1 MVSIILELALIMG
14 IAAIL
19 ALIGRAIK
27 QPPIIAYLITGIL
40 IGPLVFNMMG
50 STEMI
55 HTFARMGVAF
65 LLFIVGLNLD
75 FRELKGIGKVS
86 LLAGSTEILL
96 VSGISFLI
104 AIAIGLAYTPAIY
117 LALALAF
124 SSTVVVVKLLSDKN
138 ELETLHGRIALGIL
152 IVEDFVAAFLLM
164 VVPVLGVGDF
174 TTVVIQIGLSLSL
187 IVGVFLFAYL
197 IFPKVLAIAAKSQE
211 VLFLFGISWA
221 LLIAVLFDHWG
232 FSMEIGALLAG
243 MALASSKYS
252 LEIKG
257 KIKGVMDFFVVLFFV
272 FFGAQLVG
280 PITSELIIQASIFS
294 AFILLG
300 KPLIIMSIMK
310 TIGYKKR
317 TNFFTGTS
325 LAQISEFSLILI
337 LLGFTLGIVNQELF
351 SLAILIA
358 LITITLSSYSIHFSK
373 PIYKFLSPML
383 TIFEGHKHE
392 LGLGKK
398 FGKHDIILLGYNRI
412 GFNLLKAFEKTKKK
426 YLVIDYNPKTVLSLS
441 KKGINCIYGDVNDL
455 EMLRSVHITKA
466 KIIISTIPDLEA
478 NMEVM
483 DMLKDKKIIFIPTS
497 HTISNTKKL
506 YSAGAS
512 YVIMPHFLGGHFV
525 AQMLVRDKFSKKK
538 LAKEGEKQK
547 KELEERLFEGHDH
560 PRKDSHGV

>member
-1 MVSIILELALIMG
+1 MGELILELALIMG

-40 IGPLVFNMMG
+40 IGPLVFNLMG

-75 FRELKGIGKVS
+75 FRELKGLGKVS
-86 LLAGSTEILL
+86 FLAGITEILV
-96 VSGISFLI
+96 VSSLAFII
-104 AIAIGLAYTPAIY
+104 AITIGFSYTPAIY
-117 LALALAF
+117 LAVAFAF

-152 IVEDFVAAFLLM
+152 IIEDFVAAFVLM
-164 VVPVLGVGDF
+164 IVPVLGSGDF
-174 TTVVIQIGLSLSL
+174 STIFTQVGTSILL
-187 IVGVFLFAYL
+187 IAGVFLFAYL
-197 IFPKVLAIAAKSQE
+197 IFPGALAIAAKSQE

-221 LLIAVLFDHWG
+221 LLVSVLFDILG

-257 KIKGVMDFFVVLFFV
+257 KIKGIMDFFVVLFFV
-272 FFGAQLVG
+272 FFGSQLVG
-280 PITSELIIQASIFS
+280 PITSDLIINASIFS

-300 KPLIIMSIMK
+300 KPLIIMTIMK

-337 LLGFTLGIVNQELF
+337 LLGFTLGIVTQELF
-351 SLAILIA
+351 SLVILIA

-373 PIYKFLSPML
+373 SIYKSLSPIL
-383 TIFEGHKHE
+383 RIFDGHKHE
-392 LGLGKK
+392 LGIGKK
-398 FGKHDIILLGYNRI
+398 TAKHDIILLGYNRI

-426 YLVIDYNPKTVLSLS
+426 YLVIDYNPKTVLKLS
-441 KKGINCIYGDVNDL
+441 KQGINCIYGDVNDL
-455 EMLRSVHITKA
+455 EMLRSVHVTKA

-478 NMEVM
+478 NLEVM
-483 DMLKDKKIIFIPTS
+483 DILKDKKIIFIPTS
-497 HTISNTKKL
+497 HTISHTKKL
-506 YSAGAS
+506 YAAGAS

-525 AQMLVRDKFSKKK
+525 AQMLVRDKFNKKK
-538 LAKEGEKQK
+538 LFKEGEKQK
-547 KELEERLFEGHDH
+547 KELDERLFEGHDH
-560 PRKDSHGV
+560 PRKGFHGT

>member
-1 MVSIILELALIMG
+1 MGELILELALIMG

-40 IGPLVFNMMG
+40 IGPLVFNMTG

-75 FRELKGIGKVS
+75 FRSLKGIGKVS
-86 LLAGSTEILL
+86 LLTGATDIVA

-104 AIAIGLAYTPAIY
+104 AIAIGLSYTPALY
-117 LALALAF
+117 LAIALAF

-152 IVEDFVAAFLLM
+152 IVEDFVAAFVLM
-164 VVPVLGVGDF
+164 IVPVLGAGDF
-174 TTVVIQIGLSLSL
+174 STIFIQIGTSLLL
-187 IVGVFLFAYL
+187 IAGVFLFAYL
-197 IFPKVLAIAAKSQE
+197 IFPRALAIAAKSQE

-221 LLIAVLFDHWG
+221 LLVAVLFDSLG

-243 MALASSKYS
+243 MALASSRYS

-257 KIKGVMDFFVVLFFV
+257 KIKGLMDFFVILFFV

-280 PITSELIIQASIFS
+280 PITQELIIQASIFS
-294 AFILLG
+294 AFILIG

-358 LITITLSSYSIHFSK
+358 LITIALSSYSIYFSK
-373 PIYKFLSPML
+373 PIYKFLSPFL
-383 TIFEGHKHE
+383 NIFDGHKKE
-392 LGLGKK
+392 LGIGKK
-398 FGKHDIILLGYNRI
+398 TEKHEIILLGYNRI

-426 YLVIDYNPKTVLSLS
+426 YLVIDYNPQTVLNLS
-441 KKGINCIYGDVNDL
+441 NKGINCIYGDINDL
-455 EMLRSVHITKA
+455 ELLRSIKIRKA
-466 KIIISTIPDLEA
+466 KIVISTIPDLEA
-478 NMEVM
+478 NLEVM
-483 DMLKDKKIIFIPTS
+483 DLIKDKKIIFIPTS

-525 AQMLVRDKFSKKK
+525 AQMLIRDKFNKRK
-538 LAKEGEKQK
+538 LFKEGEKQR

-560 PRKDSHGV
+560 PRKDFHGT